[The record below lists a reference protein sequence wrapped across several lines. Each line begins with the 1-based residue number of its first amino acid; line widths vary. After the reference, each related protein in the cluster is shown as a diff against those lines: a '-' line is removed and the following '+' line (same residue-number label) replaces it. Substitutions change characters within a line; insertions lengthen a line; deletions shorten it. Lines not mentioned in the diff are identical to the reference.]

1 MNKKNYVESISLLK
15 LLNGGILDSKRG
27 ILYGDNG
34 FIVTDITF
42 KEIRESDQPLFRFP
56 TRLESYAV
64 LLCAEGEF
72 TMSCNLQ
79 QLTIGP
85 QMAFFIKPGSIIQC
99 DLTEDCRFSVIL
111 FEEAL
116 LNQMNLSMQ
125 KLLPH
130 LGMLS
135 QLSCISLTQEE
146 FGYLNRQISMV
157 AESIR
162 QPTILSYY
170 DEAIKASICTFA
182 YSFMSILIRE
192 INSHKT
198 QDSQIHTREEEI
210 FRRFIQLV
218 TEHYRYER
226 KVVFYA
232 RLMHIT
238 PKYLSSLI
246 RKVSGYGAS
255 KWIDDCVMLDA
266 KNLLKYSS
274 MSIQEIAF
282 YLNFPNQSFFGRW
295 FKDHTGMSPKAYRDS
310 E

>member
-1 MNKKNYVESISLLK
+1 MNKKNNVESISLLK
-15 LLNGGILDSKRG
+15 LLNEGILDSRRG
-27 ILYGDNG
+27 ILYGDYG
-34 FIVTDITF
+34 FIVTDVTF
-42 KEIRESDQPLFRFP
+42 EEIRESDQSLFRYP

-64 LLCAEGEF
+64 LLCANGEF
-72 TMSCNLQ
+72 TMNCNLQ

-85 QMAFFIKPGSIIQC
+85 QMAFFIKPGSILQC
-99 DLTEDCRFSVIL
+99 DPTEDCHFSVIL
-111 FEEAL
+111 FEEDL
-116 LNQMNLSMQ
+116 LNQMNLSIQ

-135 QLSCISLTQEE
+135 QLSCISLTPEI
-146 FGYLNRQISMV
+146 FDHLNRQISMV
-157 AESIR
+157 AECIGQSKS
-162 QPTILSYY
+162 LSYY
-170 DEAIKASICTFA
+170 DEAVKASICTFA
-182 YSFMSILIRE
+182 YSFMSILIQE
-192 INSHKT
+192 INSQEM
-198 QDSQIHTREEEI
+198 QDSQIHTREEDI

-226 KVVFYA
+226 KVIFYA

-274 MSIQEIAF
+274 MSVQEIAF
-282 YLNFPNQSFFGRW
+282 YLSFPNQSFFGRW